1 MGVDFAVQSW
11 PSLWYRSLYQVV
23 VSASDLNS
31 PLLACPKLGSLV
43 LTNPT
48 ILSLDARSTLTLTSS
63 SLREFTMV
71 DNIILEAEVLASLE
85 LDRCTLQHFV
95 IVSKGKLRKLTI
107 KGARIPELDIRPET
121 SMLQA
126 LHVSNFTI
134 PWPEFGQLT
143 SKVPNLKVLQLRGLQ
158 SRAYSDVMNVEKIA
172 ELIPRL
178 NHPAMALD
186 DQLMRGN
193 VDQLLLS
200 LHTSLLDKL
209 VVLEL
214 ESITGLNFYSLIEV
228 FLKIC
233 PSLK

>member
-1 MGVDFAVQSW
+1 
-11 PSLWYRSLYQVV
+11 
-23 VSASDLNS
+23 
-31 PLLACPKLGSLV
+31 
-43 LTNPT
+43 
-48 ILSLDARSTLTLTSS
+48 
-63 SLREFTMV
+63 
-71 DNIILEAEVLASLE
+71 
-85 LDRCTLQHFV
+85 
-95 IVSKGKLRKLTI
+95 
-107 KGARIPELDIRPET
+107 
-121 SMLQA
+121 
-126 LHVSNFTI
+126 
-134 PWPEFGQLT
+134 
-143 SKVPNLKVLQLRGLQ
+143 
-158 SRAYSDVMNVEKIA
+158 MNVEEIA